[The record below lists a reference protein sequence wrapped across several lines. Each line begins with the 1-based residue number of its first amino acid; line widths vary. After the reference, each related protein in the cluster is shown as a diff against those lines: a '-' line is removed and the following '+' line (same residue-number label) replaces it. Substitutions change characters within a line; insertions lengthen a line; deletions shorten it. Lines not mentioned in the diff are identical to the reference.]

1 MTIQPKNLNIAELVA
16 RDTAHHFHPFTN
28 HKTFHA
34 EGGARVITHAD
45 GVWIWDAKGNKILDA
60 MAGLWCVNVG
70 YGRKELAEVA
80 QRQMLDLPYYNTFFK
95 TTTVPATELAA
106 KISSVMPER
115 FKHIFFVNSGSEA
128 NDTVVRFVRHYWK
141 LKGKVYRT
149 QFIGRRRG
157 YHGSTMIAASLG
169 GMQGMHEQG
178 GLPLPGFHH
187 VLQPYWYEFGGNL
200 SPDEFGLEAAAA
212 VEKKILEVG
221 PENVAAFIGEPIQ
234 GAAGV
239 LIPPRSYW
247 PEVQRICRKY
257 GVLLIADEV
266 ICGFGRTGSWWGFET
281 MGFEPDIVPMAK
293 GLSSGYLPI
302 GAVAFADHLIKDFF
316 DLGGEF
322 YHGMTYAGHPVA
334 CAVAL
339 ANVEIIERERLVE
352 RSRELG
358 SYLADGLKSLA
369 DHPIVGETRSV
380 GLIGAIELTRDKAKR
395 ARFDE
400 PGRVGTI
407 CRDHCF
413 DNGLIMR
420 ACWDT
425 MVLAPPLVISR
436 KEIDEMMRLARL
448 ALDRTYAQV
457 KSEMN

>member
-1 MTIQPKNLNIAELVA
+1 MTIQPKNLNIVELVA

-141 LKGKVYRT
+141 LKGKGYRT

-187 VLQPYWYEFGGNL
+187 VLQPYWYEFGGTL

-212 VEKKILEVG
+212 VEKKILELG

-266 ICGFGRTGSWWGFET
+266 ICGFGRTGRWWGFET

-316 DLGGEF
+316 ELGGEF

-352 RSRELG
+352 RSREHG

-380 GLIGAIELTRDKAKR
+380 GLIGAIELTRHKAKR
-395 ARFDE
+395 MRFDE

-457 KSEMN
+457 KSEMS